1 MIYAIR
7 NNFFISLHMRP
18 ILSILGL
25 KSIASFPG
33 SPIIE
38 GSIKDWYNYSFF
50 DPHIATKMIN
60 QSITFTKHE
69 NDLHNLCQL

>member
-1 MIYAIR
+1 MIYAIH
-7 NNFFISLHMRP
+7 NNFFIFLHMRP

-25 KSIASFPG
+25 KSIESFPG
-33 SPIIE
+33 SSIIE

-50 DPHIATKMIN
+50 DRHIPTKMIN